1 MRKFLLYLLITA
13 LAVKANAQMINAFEG
28 RKTRILFLLDAS
40 GSMLAEMEESNR
52 WSVAVTLL
60 SRMVDSLRGVK
71 DVELGL
77 RVFGHNKPN
86 SMRDCHDTKL
96 EVPFAPFNHKSFRK
110 TLRSIKPLGFTSI
123 TQSLLATEDDF
134 PRDPT
139 ARNVVIIITD
149 GVEECPGDPCKVS
162 KLLQKKG
169 ILLRPF
175 IVGLGTD
182 AEDFRKS
189 YSCAGKYY
197 NAEGIDQF
205 HKVIGVIVHQVLN
218 NTSVQI
224 NLLDEQG
231 RPTETD
237 VPITLYDADNGEIV
251 ENVVHTMNGK
261 GIPDTL
267 YLDPLRRYNM
277 VVHTLPNKLKREIE
291 IIPGRH
297 NTIALE
303 TPRGDLFLKV
313 GGITSYRNLQ
323 AIVRNQQSCST
334 VYNQSFNSK
343 QKYLAGSYDLEVLS
357 TPRLRFNGIMITQN
371 KTTTV
376 EIPAPG
382 MLQLRTGRDIQGSIF
397 QKVKG
402 EMQWVMD
409 IPKEAG
415 RHELIM
421 QPGEYIAVYRVKSE
435 TRTLYSKERNFKISS
450 GINTTLSL

>member
-1 MRKFLLYLLITA
+1 MRRALLILFMIA
-13 LAVKANAQMINAFEG
+13 FGLKANAQIINAFEG

-60 SRMVDSLRGVK
+60 SRMVDSLRSVK

-86 SMRDCHDTKL
+86 AMRDCHDTKL

-123 TQSLLATEDDF
+123 TQSLLATEEDF
-134 PRDPT
+134 PNDPT

-237 VPITLYDADNGEIV
+237 VPITLYDADNGQII

-261 GIPDTL
+261 GIPDTM
-267 YLDPLRRYNM
+267 YLDPLRKYNM
-277 VVHTLPNKLKREIE
+277 AVHTLPEKIKSNIE

-303 TPRGDLFLKV
+303 TPRGDLLLKI
-313 GGITSYRNLQ
+313 GGITSYKGLQ
-323 AIVRNQQSCST
+323 AIIRSQKSCST
-334 VYNQSFNSK
+334 IYNQPFNTK
-343 QKYLAGSYDLEVLS
+343 QKYIAGLYDIEVLS
-357 TPRLRFNGIMITQN
+357 VPRLYFNGIMVTQN

-376 EIPAPG
+376 EIPAAG

-397 QKVKG
+397 QRIDGKMK
-402 EMQWVMD
+402 WVMD
-409 IPKEAG
+409 VPKESG

-435 TRTLYSKERNFKISS
+435 TRTLYSKERAFKISS
-450 GINTTLSL
+450 GINTSLSL

>member
-1 MRKFLLYLLITA
+1 MIAFGL
-13 LAVKANAQMINAFEG
+13 KANAQIINAFEG

-60 SRMVDSLRGVK
+60 SRMVDSLRSVK

-86 SMRDCHDTKL
+86 AMRDCHDTKL

-123 TQSLLATEDDF
+123 TQSLLATEEDF
-134 PRDPT
+134 PNDPT

-237 VPITLYDADNGEIV
+237 VPITLYDADNGQII

-261 GIPDTL
+261 GIPDTM
-267 YLDPLRRYNM
+267 YLDPLRKYNM
-277 VVHTLPNKLKREIE
+277 AVHTLPEKIKSNIE

-303 TPRGDLFLKV
+303 TPRGDLLLKI
-313 GGITSYRNLQ
+313 GGITSYKGLQ
-323 AIVRNQQSCST
+323 AIIRSQKSCST
-334 VYNQSFNSK
+334 IYNQPFNTK
-343 QKYLAGSYDLEVLS
+343 QKYIAGLYDIEVLS
-357 TPRLRFNGIMITQN
+357 VPRLYFNGIMVTQN

-376 EIPAPG
+376 EIPAAG

-397 QKVKG
+397 QRIDGKMK
-402 EMQWVMD
+402 WVMD
-409 IPKEAG
+409 VPKESG

-435 TRTLYSKERNFKISS
+435 TRTLYSKERAFKISS
-450 GINTTLSL
+450 GINTSLSL

>member
-1 MRKFLLYLLITA
+1 MRRALLILFMIA
-13 LAVKANAQMINAFEG
+13 FGLKANAQIINAFEG

-60 SRMVDSLRGVK
+60 SRMVDSLRSVK

-86 SMRDCHDTKL
+86 AMRDCHDTKL

-123 TQSLLATEDDF
+123 TQSLLATEEDF
-134 PRDPT
+134 PNDPT

-237 VPITLYDADNGEIV
+237 VPITLYDADNGQII

-267 YLDPLRRYNM
+267 YLDPLRKYNM
-277 VVHTLPNKLKREIE
+277 AVHTLPEKIKSNIE

-303 TPRGDLFLKV
+303 TPRGDLLLKI
-313 GGITSYRNLQ
+313 GGITSYKGLQ
-323 AIVRNQQSCST
+323 AIIRSQKSCST
-334 VYNQSFNSK
+334 IYNQPFNTK
-343 QKYLAGSYDLEVLS
+343 QKYIAGLYDIEVLS
-357 TPRLRFNGIMITQN
+357 VPRLYFNGIMVTQN

-376 EIPAPG
+376 EIPAAG

-397 QKVKG
+397 QRIDGKMK
-402 EMQWVMD
+402 WVMD
-409 IPKEAG
+409 VPKESG

-435 TRTLYSKERNFKISS
+435 TRTLYSKERAFKISS
-450 GINTTLSL
+450 GINTSLSL

>member
-1 MRKFLLYLLITA
+1 MRRALLILFMIA
-13 LAVKANAQMINAFEG
+13 FGLKANAQIINAFEG

-60 SRMVDSLRGVK
+60 SRMVDSLRSVK

-86 SMRDCHDTKL
+86 AMRDCHDTKL

-123 TQSLLATEDDF
+123 TQSLLATEEDF
-134 PRDPT
+134 PNDPT

-237 VPITLYDADNGEIV
+237 VPITLYDADNGQII

-267 YLDPLRRYNM
+267 YLDPLRKYNM
-277 VVHTLPNKLKREIE
+277 VVHTLPEKIKSNIE

-303 TPRGDLFLKV
+303 TPRGDLLLKI
-313 GGITSYRNLQ
+313 GGITSYKGLQ
-323 AIVRNQQSCST
+323 AIIRSQKSCST
-334 VYNQSFNSK
+334 IYNQPFNTK
-343 QKYLAGSYDLEVLS
+343 QKYIAGLYDIEVLS
-357 TPRLRFNGIMITQN
+357 VPRLYFNGIMVTQN

-376 EIPAPG
+376 EIPAAG

-397 QKVKG
+397 QRIDGKMK
-402 EMQWVMD
+402 WVMD
-409 IPKEAG
+409 VPKESG

-435 TRTLYSKERNFKISS
+435 TRTLYSKERAFKISS
-450 GINTTLSL
+450 GINTSLSL

>member
-1 MRKFLLYLLITA
+1 
-13 LAVKANAQMINAFEG
+13 
-28 RKTRILFLLDAS
+28 
-40 GSMLAEMEESNR
+40 
-52 WSVAVTLL
+52 
-60 SRMVDSLRGVK
+60 
-71 DVELGL
+71 
-77 RVFGHNKPN
+77 
-86 SMRDCHDTKL
+86 
-96 EVPFAPFNHKSFRK
+96 
-110 TLRSIKPLGFTSI
+110 
-123 TQSLLATEDDF
+123 
-134 PRDPT
+134 
-139 ARNVVIIITD
+139 
-149 GVEECPGDPCKVS
+149 
-162 KLLQKKG
+162 
-169 ILLRPF
+169 
-175 IVGLGTD
+175 
-182 AEDFRKS
+182 
-189 YSCAGKYY
+189 
-197 NAEGIDQF
+197 
-205 HKVIGVIVHQVLN
+205 
-218 NTSVQI
+218 
-224 NLLDEQG
+224 
-231 RPTETD
+231 
-237 VPITLYDADNGEIV
+237 
-251 ENVVHTMNGK
+251 MNGK